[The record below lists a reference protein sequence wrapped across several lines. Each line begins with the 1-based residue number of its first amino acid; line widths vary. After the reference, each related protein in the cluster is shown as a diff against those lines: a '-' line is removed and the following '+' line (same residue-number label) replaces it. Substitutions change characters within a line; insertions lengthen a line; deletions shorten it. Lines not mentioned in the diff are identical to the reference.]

1 MIASATFVVAPA
13 SNLIELLKI
22 IFVISG
28 STITGVTEATEY
40 FLRSVI
46 ILLFVDSVRL
56 EPLVGKIEI

>member
-1 MIASATFVVAPA
+1 MSDTFVVAPA

-22 IFVISG
+22 ILVISG

-40 FLRSVI
+40 FLRSVT